1 MPADLTT
8 DKQYARSS
16 SQLSSSSRGVSP
28 LSKGMSRDSYVK
40 GSGQGDFQRREKD
53 NKESQALEPE
63 GNGMLSALMEG
74 IQSDFQSLVKLD
86 ATFPC
91 HTVEVPWMGFG
102 IF

>member
-1 MPADLTT
+1 MRALLRNSAAQAGDCP
-8 DKQYARSS
+8 
-16 SQLSSSSRGVSP
+16 P

-74 IQSDFQSLVKLD
+74 IQSDFQSLVKLA
-86 ATFPC
+86 ATLPC
-91 HTVEVPWMGFG
+91 HTIEVPWMGFG
-102 IF
+102 IFLILQLSL